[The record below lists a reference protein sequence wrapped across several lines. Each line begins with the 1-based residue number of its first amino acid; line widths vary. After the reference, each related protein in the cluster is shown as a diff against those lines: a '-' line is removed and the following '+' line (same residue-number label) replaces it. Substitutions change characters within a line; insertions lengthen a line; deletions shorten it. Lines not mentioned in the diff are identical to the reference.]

1 MLMIFFFFNILTWV
15 RWIWF
20 IHLSQVCNFFFQKM
34 LLTWVAGHDK
44 PSLSSVQKGFFFFLF
59 LFFSK
64 NANLD
69 IVGYGLS
76 IYLSCALQTQNPKF
90 ENQIIENTSQI

>member
-1 MLMIFFFFNILTWV
+1 MDMV
-15 RWIWF
+15 Y
-20 IHLSQVCNFFFQKM
+20 
-34 LLTWVAGHDK
+34 